1 MLVKNCKFQTVKRIL
16 LPLNTAGPSIV
27 RHDGT
32 HWMLA
37 ELDLT
42 TDEVHV
48 YDRQTDKN
56 LDDYNMIAGLLL
68 SLQPPSHYFC
78 AP

>member
-1 MLVKNCKFQTVKRIL
+1 
-16 LPLNTAGPSIV
+16 
-27 RHDGT
+27 
-32 HWMLA
+32 MLA